1 MRDACAEIS
10 GSEHLEQA
18 KIVARVVR
26 VGVCRIGRGI
36 SETKGDFSNKN
47 TRHRG
52 CSRHLIKR
60 ANTTPASPVSVLS
73 GVRLWKFKSGGGAW
87 SGTEAEEESEMGAV
101 VLLLWRMHATAAIR
115 EVKGT

>member
-1 MRDACAEIS
+1 
-10 GSEHLEQA
+10 
-18 KIVARVVR
+18 VR
-26 VGVCRIGRGI
+26 VRVCRIGRGV

-47 TRHRG
+47 TRHGG
-52 CSRHLIKR
+52 CPRHLIKR
-60 ANTTPASPVSVLS
+60 AMAATNTSLASPVSVLS

-87 SGTEAEEESEMGAV
+87 RGTEAEEESERGVV